1 MGREIRRVVPNWE
14 HPKRDHMRFIPGEG
28 YKTVE
33 EFAPMHDRDFKTALR
48 QWLFGYTMFGICK
61 KFPRITGALF
71 DWGKKK
77 AKVGSKLRRF
87 VFWHLHDLRG
97 ERDME
102 YWDWDGGP
110 PDPAY
115 HRPRWKK
122 GEATWYQM
130 YETVSEGT
138 PVTPPFPTK
147 MQLVNHLVHHGTFWD
162 STPWSPEAAK
172 RFVDSEWAPSF
183 IVDNTGIKDVRQQNE
198 ARVAEGES

>member
-1 MGREIRRVVPNWE
+1 MRVV
-14 HPKRDHMRFIPGEG
+14 RGEG

-33 EFAPMHDRDFKTALR
+33 EYAPMYDRDFESALR
-48 QWLFGYTMFGICK
+48 AWLTGWFLFGVCK
-61 KFPRITGALF
+61 RFPKFTGKLC
-71 DWGKKK
+71 DWGKKYTK
-77 AKVGSKLRRF
+77 RGKLRRF

-97 ERDME
+97 EPDMR

-138 PVTPPFPTK
+138 PVTPPFATK
-147 MQLVNHLVHHGTFWD
+147 EELAEHLSRHGTFWD
-162 STPWSPEAAK
+162 STPWSPEAAA
-172 RFVDSEWAPSF
+172 RFVGSGWAPSF
-183 IVDNTGIKDVRQQNE
+183 IVDNTGIKDARQQNE